1 MAGQMGSLNQL
12 MFAVGLIFTFVQT
25 YLLSL
30 FLSPEIYWR
39 IVYLT
44 PILFLGIHAFNLRV
58 NFPYETPKYLL
69 EQRRR

>member
-1 MAGQMGSLNQL
+1 MSGKMGSVNQL
-12 MFAVGLIFTFVQT
+12 MFAVGLTSTFVQT

-30 FLSPEIYWR
+30 FCEAEVYWR

-44 PILFLGIHAFNLRV
+44 PILFLVVQVFNLKV

-69 EQRRR
+69 EQ